1 MITPLEPTAEVVERV
16 TTPSGESKITAQSDV
31 GPLRRVVLMS
41 ARDAFSSQAEIDRLW
56 RTLNFTGPPDF
67 KRAVD
72 EHEELVEILHGFG
85 IETLFLPHADD
96 RTLDAIYVRDASVA
110 TNRGIILCSIGKEA
124 RRAEPA
130 AQGAQFRAWG
140 VPILGEIG
148 GEGRMEGGD
157 AAWIDEHTVAVG
169 RGYRTN
175 DEGIRQF
182 RALLGDA
189 VNHLI
194 VVPLP
199 HWRGPGDVFHLMSI
213 FSPIDR
219 DLALVY
225 SPLMPV
231 PFREELLERGFELVE
246 VPDEEFETMA
256 TNALAVAPRRC
267 LLIEGNPR
275 TRARLEEAGVEVTEY
290 RGREISLKG
299 GGGPTCLTR
308 PLQRLL

>member
-1 MITPLEPTAEVVERV
+1 MK
-16 TTPSGESKITAQSDV
+16 SESTAQSEV

-41 ARDAFSSQAEIDRLW
+41 ARDAFSSQPEIDGLW
-56 RTLNFTGPPDF
+56 QGLNFTGPPDF
-67 KRAVD
+67 ELAVE
-72 EHEELVEILHGFG
+72 EHEQLVETLHGFG
-85 IETLFLPHADD
+85 IETVFLPHADEG
-96 RTLDAIYVRDASVA
+96 TLDAIYVRDASVA
-110 TNRGIILCSIGKEA
+110 TDRGIILCSMGKEA

-148 GEGRMEGGD
+148 GLGRLEGGD
-157 AAWIDEHTVAVG
+157 VAWIDERTVAVG

-189 VNHLI
+189 IDDLV

-213 FSPIDR
+213 FSPLDR

-225 SPLMPV
+225 SPLIPV
-231 PFREELLERGFELVE
+231 PFREALLERGFGLVE

-256 TNALAVAPRRC
+256 ANALAVAPRRC
-267 LLIEGNPR
+267 LLVEGNPR
-275 TRARLEEAGVEVTEY
+275 TRARLEEAGVQVTEY

-308 PLQRLL
+308 PLERLR

>member
-1 MITPLEPTAEVVERV
+1 MK
-16 TTPSGESKITAQSDV
+16 SESTAQSDV
-31 GPLRRVVLMS
+31 GPLRRIVLMS
-41 ARDAFSSQAEIDRLW
+41 ARDAFSSQPEIDGLW
-56 RTLNFTGPPDF
+56 QGLNFTGPPDF
-67 KRAVD
+67 ELAVE
-72 EHEELVEILHGFG
+72 EHEQLLETLPGFG
-85 IETLFLPHADD
+85 IETVFLPHADEG
-96 RTLDAIYVRDASVA
+96 TLDAIYVRDASVA
-110 TNRGIILCSIGKEA
+110 TDRGIILCSMGKEA

-148 GEGRMEGGD
+148 GLGRLEGGD
-157 AAWIDEHTVAVG
+157 VAWIDERTLAVG

-189 VNHLI
+189 IDDLI

-199 HWRGPGDVFHLMSI
+199 HWRGPHDVFHLMSI
-213 FSPIDR
+213 FSPLDR

-225 SPLMPV
+225 SPLIPV
-231 PFREELLERGFELVE
+231 PFREELLGRGFGLVE
-246 VPDEEFETMA
+246 VADEEFETMA
-256 TNALAVAPRRC
+256 ANALAVAPRRC
-267 LLIEGNPR
+267 LLVEGNPR
-275 TRARLEEAGVEVTEY
+275 TRARLEEAGVQVTEY

-308 PLQRLL
+308 PLERLR

>member
-1 MITPLEPTAEVVERV
+1 MK
-16 TTPSGESKITAQSDV
+16 SESTAQSDV
-31 GPLRRVVLMS
+31 GPLRRIVLMS
-41 ARDAFSSQAEIDRLW
+41 ARDAFSSQPEIDGLW
-56 RTLNFTGPPDF
+56 QGLNFTGPPDF
-67 KRAVD
+67 ELAVE
-72 EHEELVEILHGFG
+72 EHEQLVETLRGFG
-85 IETLFLPHADD
+85 IETVFLPHADEG
-96 RTLDAIYVRDASVA
+96 TLDAIYVRDASVA
-110 TNRGIILCSIGKEA
+110 TDRGIILCSMGKEA

-148 GEGRMEGGD
+148 GLGRLEGGD
-157 AAWIDEHTVAVG
+157 VAWIDERTVAVG

-189 VNHLI
+189 IDDLI

-199 HWRGPGDVFHLMSI
+199 HWRGPHDVFHLMSI
-213 FSPIDR
+213 FSPLDR

-225 SPLMPV
+225 SPLIPV
-231 PFREELLERGFELVE
+231 PFREELLERGFGLVE
-246 VPDEEFETMA
+246 VADEEFETMA
-256 TNALAVAPRRC
+256 ANALAVAPRRC
-267 LLIEGNPR
+267 LLVEGNPR
-275 TRARLEEAGVEVTEY
+275 TRARLEEAGVQVTEY

-308 PLQRLL
+308 PLERLR

>member
-1 MITPLEPTAEVVERV
+1 
-16 TTPSGESKITAQSDV
+16 
-31 GPLRRVVLMS
+31 MS
-41 ARDAFSSQAEIDRLW
+41 ARDAFSSQAEIDRQW
-56 RTLNFTGPPDF
+56 QKLNFTDPPDF
-67 KRAVD
+67 EPAVE
-72 EHEELVEILHGFG
+72 EHGHLVEILHGFG
-85 IETLFLPHADD
+85 IETVLLPHADEG
-96 RTLDAIYVRDASVA
+96 TLDAIYVRDASVA
-110 TNRGIILCSIGKEA
+110 TDRGIVLCSMGKES

-130 AQGAQFRAWG
+130 SQEAQFRAWG
-140 VPILGEIG
+140 LPILGEIG
-148 GEGRMEGGD
+148 GEGRLEGGD
-157 AAWIDEHTVAVG
+157 VAWLDERTVAVG

-189 VNHLI
+189 VDDLI

-199 HWRGPGDVFHLMSI
+199 HWRGPGDVFHLLSI

-219 DLALVY
+219 DLALIY

-231 PFREELLERGFELVE
+231 PFREELLERGFGLVE

-256 TNALAVAPRRC
+256 ANALAVAPRKC
-267 LLIEGNPR
+267 LLVEGNAR

-290 RGREISLKG
+290 RGGEISLKG

-308 PLQRLL
+308 PLERLL